1 MSIDNKDP
9 LLASLARIE
18 AKQDKLLKNQESMEV
33 EIQEIR
39 KECRKTAALYG
50 GLGGMTVAAAWEM
63 IKLKLGIGGG

>member
-18 AKQDKLLKNQESMEV
+18 TKQDKILKNQESMEG

-50 GLGGMTVAAAWEM
+50 GLGGMTVAAGWEM